1 MKVGERWADTT
12 SRSTVVGTDT
22 VTVKRIVAYQA
33 AASDKRDSQKAIRI
47 TSDYSS
53 SVAGTQPTP
62 NGPAR
67 LEGGGKGTGTYFVTP
82 DGRYLG
88 GDWELHS
95 AMKISGAF
103 TDQPLP
109 ITITQMTKVTA
120 LK

>member
-1 MKVGERWADTT
+1 M
-12 SRSTVVGTDT
+12 
-22 VTVKRIVAYQA
+22 
-33 AASDKRDSQKAIRI
+33 
-47 TSDYSS
+47 
-53 SVAGTQPTP
+53 
-62 NGPAR
+62 
-67 LEGGGKGTGTYFVTP
+67 TP

-109 ITITQMTKVTA
+109 ITITQMTKVTT